1 MKANDLYQI
10 SFQEYLKQN
19 PDLKKLSKEIQNQKY
34 NFYEEERKNNIKRCI
49 QKRQEIINLTK
60 KPKNNLKKNK
70 SEEKSNEER
79 ESSLNNSD
87 NFSNSKKN
95 RNKSGYN
102 IYNEKNKKIYVTED
116 SYVMSNNNGGKS
128 LIKKEDLEN
137 VTCLKNEK
145 SLLEKKAEEKDDY
158 LTRLLKSEIMK
169 EKKIRKVKE
178 EINKKDKKIK
188 KFLKQKTEG
197 KKFLDNERYQDNQNK
212 YERQKLYEKMLS
224 NYDQKVYM
232 SKKANDDKSMNKEK
246 MEELREQIKDYEKK
260 NEEYKQKITEMFDLK
275 ENEERKMKDT
285 KKFDASN
292 PDLGQNKIYEM
303 EEKFEMDRLRRE
315 NALMSH
321 MNQVQNKINDILE
334 KNEKKEKKIK
344 KAIQNAEKKREE
356 KRIMQSMHYDE
367 AREKIKDKQKKLEKE
382 RQKKLENL
390 EKKDLKNFAIRQEK
404 IKMYEER
411 KKMNQ
416 QNYEEREMM
425 KAKLKEILK
434 DKKNLKDI
442 ENNENDIINNLLNN

>member
-70 SEEKSNEER
+70 SEEKSYEER

-169 EKKIRKVKE
+169 EKK
-178 EINKKDKKIK
+178 
-188 KFLKQKTEG
+188 
-197 KKFLDNERYQDNQNK
+197 
-212 YERQKLYEKMLS
+212 
-224 NYDQKVYM
+224 
-232 SKKANDDKSMNKEK
+232 
-246 MEELREQIKDYEKK
+246 
-260 NEEYKQKITEMFDLK
+260 
-275 ENEERKMKDT
+275 
-285 KKFDASN
+285 
-292 PDLGQNKIYEM
+292 
-303 EEKFEMDRLRRE
+303 
-315 NALMSH
+315 
-321 MNQVQNKINDILE
+321 
-334 KNEKKEKKIK
+334 
-344 KAIQNAEKKREE
+344 
-356 KRIMQSMHYDE
+356 
-367 AREKIKDKQKKLEKE
+367 
-382 RQKKLENL
+382 
-390 EKKDLKNFAIRQEK
+390 
-404 IKMYEER
+404 
-411 KKMNQ
+411 
-416 QNYEEREMM
+416 
-425 KAKLKEILK
+425 
-434 DKKNLKDI
+434 
-442 ENNENDIINNLLNN
+442 